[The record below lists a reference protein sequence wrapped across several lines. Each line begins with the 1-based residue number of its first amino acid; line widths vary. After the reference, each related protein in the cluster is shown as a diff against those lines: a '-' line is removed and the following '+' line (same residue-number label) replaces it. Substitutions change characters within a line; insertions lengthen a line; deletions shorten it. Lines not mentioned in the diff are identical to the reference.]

1 MSSNTLDTTEKGRHP
16 ANQHRNPKTPLRI
29 GDIVTNLKDPVV
41 DFTVLNAE
49 APVPIPTDNIRITIQ
64 EDFYPKLR
72 NPKEAK
78 VLHFARIRG
87 LEIQN
92 INDIPKSELQI
103 LETQVLT
110 LPKGYLD
117 NSMNLEPVRVWRE
130 NNDECSLRLITGLKT
145 IREPAS
151 IASIAESIKV
161 NEEEFGEI
169 DSVPDQVKTGN
180 QGQCVAEYEL
190 EHVDSS
196 DRLLAYRFSTIRQKR
211 KSHALLEKVLAHT
224 RTSRDTALTPLYAK
238 NGLRILGLY
247 AFGDRDPAQKVVA
260 LRCLNNILVRSV
272 STRQVFI
279 NEGYPSKVLS
289 SMKNGEPNEELATAN
304 LFLFCASQPTF
315 DLTSSFEDEGLAEIV
330 NKNIARHAQSSEPLP
345 NDPANP
351 ALASLRLLST
361 LAVRAE
367 SQAHRFLPSL
377 EPILDLLSK
386 VPATVS
392 HADLPASVLIS
403 CLVSIPIDQSDEF
416 PVSAVD
422 KLANLL
428 QEAIPKADGSSKA
441 ADKELLPLLLVLHRL
456 AQSKPSDARKRL
468 AEHILPSD
476 EDRTEALGKGE
487 SLPHRLLK
495 LTSTTVEPE
504 LREMIV
510 NLFFEI
516 SDKDPNKFVHH
527 VGFGHAAGLLSSKGI
542 QFSPEGLAQAQASSS
557 APDINPITG
566 QQRSAETASDLPEM
580 TEEEKE
586 REAERLFVLF
596 ERLRANG
603 LISVENPVTQY
614 KDSGRFEEL
623 PDDASD

>member
-1 MSSNTLDTTEKGRHP
+1 MTSREIEQL
-16 ANQHRNPKTPLRI
+16 
-29 GDIVTNLKDPVV
+29 
-41 DFTVLNAE
+41 
-49 APVPIPTDNIRITIQ
+49 
-64 EDFYPKLR
+64 
-72 NPKEAK
+72 
-78 VLHFARIRG
+78 
-87 LEIQN
+87 LE
-92 INDIPKSELQI
+92 S
-103 LETQVLT
+103 LETEAVTEQ
-110 LPKGYLD
+110 
-117 NSMNLEPVRVWRE
+117 
-130 NNDECSLRLITGLKT
+130 
-145 IREPAS
+145 
-151 IASIAESIKV
+151 
-161 NEEEFGEI
+161 
-169 DSVPDQVKTGN
+169 
-180 QGQCVAEYEL
+180 
-190 EHVDSS
+190 
-196 DRLLAYRFSTIRQKR
+196 ST

-330 NKNIARHAQSSEPLP
+330 NKNIARHVESSEPLP

-403 CLVSIPIDQSDEF
+403 CLVSIPIDQREEF

-422 KLANLL
+422 KLVNLL

-441 ADKELLPLLLVLHRL
+441 ADKELLPLLLVLYRL

-542 QFSPEGLAQAQASSS
+542 QFSPEGLAQAQASSA

-566 QQRSAETASDLPEM
+566 QQRSAEAASDLPEM

>member
-1 MSSNTLDTTEKGRHP
+1 MSFANSGREIE
-16 ANQHRNPKTPLRI
+16 QL
-29 GDIVTNLKDPVV
+29 L
-41 DFTVLNAE
+41 E
-49 APVPIPTDNIRITIQ
+49 A
-64 EDFYPKLR
+64 
-72 NPKEAK
+72 
-78 VLHFARIRG
+78 
-87 LEIQN
+87 
-92 INDIPKSELQI
+92 
-103 LETQVLT
+103 LETEAVTEQ
-110 LPKGYLD
+110 
-117 NSMNLEPVRVWRE
+117 
-130 NNDECSLRLITGLKT
+130 
-145 IREPAS
+145 
-151 IASIAESIKV
+151 
-161 NEEEFGEI
+161 
-169 DSVPDQVKTGN
+169 
-180 QGQCVAEYEL
+180 
-190 EHVDSS
+190 
-196 DRLLAYRFSTIRQKR
+196 ST

-224 RTSRDTALTPLYAK
+224 RTSRDTALAPLYAK

-289 SMKNGEPNEELATAN
+289 SMKNGDPNEELATAN

-403 CLVSIPIDQSDEF
+403 CLVSIPIDQREEF
-416 PVSAVD
+416 PVSTVD
-422 KLANLL
+422 KLVNLL

-441 ADKELLPLLLVLHRL
+441 ADKELLPLLVVLHRL

-542 QFSPEGLAQAQASSS
+542 QFSPEGLAQAQASSAS
-557 APDINPITG
+557 PDINPITG

-580 TEEEKE
+580 TQEEKE

-603 LISVENPVTQY
+603 VISVENPVTQY
-614 KDSGRFEEL
+614 RDSGRFEEL

>member
-1 MSSNTLDTTEKGRHP
+1 MRDLQRSSTRYEW
-16 ANQHRNPKTPLRI
+16 
-29 GDIVTNLKDPVV
+29 
-41 DFTVLNAE
+41 
-49 APVPIPTDNIRITIQ
+49 
-64 EDFYPKLR
+64 KLR
-72 NPKEAK
+72 
-78 VLHFARIRG
+78 V
-87 LEIQN
+87 IQ
-92 INDIPKSELQI
+92 PSAH
-103 LETQVLT
+103 
-110 LPKGYLD
+110 
-117 NSMNLEPVRVWRE
+117 
-130 NNDECSLRLITGLKT
+130 SL
-145 IREPAS
+145 
-151 IASIAESIKV
+151 
-161 NEEEFGEI
+161 
-169 DSVPDQVKTGN
+169 
-180 QGQCVAEYEL
+180 
-190 EHVDSS
+190 
-196 DRLLAYRFSTIRQKR
+196 
-211 KSHALLEKVLAHT
+211 
-224 RTSRDTALTPLYAK
+224 
-238 NGLRILGLY
+238 
-247 AFGDRDPAQKVVA
+247 
-260 LRCLNNILVRSV
+260 
-272 STRQVFI
+272 
-279 NEGYPSKVLS
+279 
-289 SMKNGEPNEELATAN
+289 
-304 LFLFCASQPTF
+304 
-315 DLTSSFEDEGLAEIV
+315 
-330 NKNIARHAQSSEPLP
+330 KNIARHAQSSEPLP

-367 SQAHRFLPSL
+367 NQAHRFLPSL

-403 CLVSIPIDQSDEF
+403 CLVSIPIDQREEF

-422 KLANLL
+422 KLVNLL

-441 ADKELLPLLLVLHRL
+441 ADKELLPLLVVLHRL

-542 QFSPEGLAQAQASSS
+542 QFSPEGLAQAQASSAS
-557 APDINPITG
+557 PDINPITG
-566 QQRSAETASDLPEM
+566 QQRSAETVSDLPEM
-580 TEEEKE
+580 TQEEKE

-596 ERLRANG
+596 ERLVRPFELCWVITLTCFRLRANG
-603 LISVENPVTQY
+603 VISVENPVTQY
-614 KDSGRFEEL
+614 RDSGRFEEL

>member
-1 MSSNTLDTTEKGRHP
+1 MSSREIEQL
-16 ANQHRNPKTPLRI
+16 L
-29 GDIVTNLKDPVV
+29 
-41 DFTVLNAE
+41 E
-49 APVPIPTDNIRITIQ
+49 A
-64 EDFYPKLR
+64 
-72 NPKEAK
+72 
-78 VLHFARIRG
+78 
-87 LEIQN
+87 
-92 INDIPKSELQI
+92 
-103 LETQVLT
+103 LETEAVTDQST
-110 LPKGYLD
+110 SKFPP
-117 NSMNLEPVRVWRE
+117 SSTPFAFLE
-130 NNDECSLRLITGLKT
+130 
-145 IREPAS
+145 
-151 IASIAESIKV
+151 
-161 NEEEFGEI
+161 
-169 DSVPDQVKTGN
+169 
-180 QGQCVAEYEL
+180 
-190 EHVDSS
+190 
-196 DRLLAYRFSTIRQKR
+196 
-211 KSHALLEKVLAHT
+211 SHALLEKVLSHT
-224 RTSRDTALTPLYAK
+224 RTSRDTALAPLYAEG
-238 NGLRILGLY
+238 GLHTLGLY
-247 AFGDRDPAQKVVA
+247 AFGERDPPQKVIA

-279 NEGYPSKVLS
+279 NEGYPNKVLS
-289 SMKNGEPNEELATAN
+289 SMKNGDPDEELATAN

-315 DLTSSFEDEGLAEIV
+315 DLTSSFEEEGLADII

-367 SQAHRFLPSL
+367 AQAHRFLPSL

-392 HADLPASVLIS
+392 HADLPASSLIS
-403 CLVSIPIDQSDEF
+403 CLVSIPIDQSQEF

-422 KLANLL
+422 KLVNLL
-428 QEAIPKADGSSKA
+428 EEALPKADGSSKA
-441 ADKELLPLLLVLHRL
+441 ADKELLPLLVVLHRL

-468 AEHILPSD
+468 SEHILPSD
-476 EDRTEALGKGE
+476 EDRTAPLGKGD

-510 NLFFEI
+510 NVFFEI

-542 QFSPEGLAQAQASSS
+542 QFSPEGLAQGQASS
-557 APDINPITG
+557 AGPDINPITG
-566 QQRSAETASDLPEM
+566 QQRSAEAVSDLPEM
-580 TEEEKE
+580 TDEEKE

-614 KDSGRFEEL
+614 RDSGRFEEL